1 VTVSDPGYGDPRAP
15 LGSPDWAK
23 RWRLE
28 FQTVVKSLPD
38 SPQACLGFFEVGR
51 EHRAWTLLTDK
62 WDKPFP
68 DFDSFCRTRQPWG
81 LGMDPEKFRAY
92 LDAELGKK
100 AADLVTVDP
109 GQQGER
115 TDLNGTSAHREPK
128 SGSASDPKVK
138 RLRAILR
145 APEVIQDLYR
155 DDRLTQQTAAKL
167 GPKSP
172 TPQKAAKVAEARQR
186 IERLDRSQDK
196 PAFRKQAA
204 RVVRDVLGGKA
215 DTPLDLLR
223 RAWGK
228 ANESERAAFLEWCR
242 AEVRG
247 AKPCPS

>member
-15 LGSPDWAK
+15 VGTPEWAK

-51 EHRAWTLLTDK
+51 EHRAWTLLKDK

-100 AADLVTVDP
+100 AAELATVDP
-109 GQQGER
+109 DRQGER
-115 TDLNGTSAHREPK
+115 NDLDGTSGTQCRK
-128 SGSASDPKVK
+128 SISPRLEGK
-138 RLRAILR
+138 LRAILR
-145 APEVIQDLYR
+145 APEVVQDLYR
-155 DDRLTQQTAAKL
+155 DDRLTQDTAAKL

-172 TPQKAAKVAEARQR
+172 TPEKAAKVAEARQR

-196 PAFRKQAA
+196 PAFRKKAA
-204 RVVRDVLGGKA
+204 RVVRETLGGKA

-228 ANESERAAFLEWCR
+228 ANAAERAAFLEWCR
-242 AEVRG
+242 AEGREG
-247 AKPCPS
+247 GPCLS